1 MVALVS
7 HNHRA
12 VPDDKCHKQN
22 SDYSIG
28 PEGGEQGCE
37 VVQNRPHQ
45 SGCVGV
51 EWKLPCTT
59 EYESSGEFASFSAL
73 YIYQLDSLGMY
84 IDKRVYTN

>member
-12 VPDDKCHKQN
+12 VPDDKHHKQN
-22 SDYSIG
+22 SDYGIG

-45 SGCVGV
+45 SGYVGV

-59 EYESSGEFASFSAL
+59 KSSGEFATFSAL
-73 YIYQLDSLGMY
+73 YILPT
-84 IDKRVYTN
+84 RVTRHVT